1 MEKNL
6 EGYRQI
12 TDANIITIVQHHL
25 MQKHSLGAK
34 AVGYIRVF
42 ANHTEFL
49 VTGIAHIQED
59 TVPYSDLKEDR
70 ENQSEIE
77 M

>member
-12 TDANIITIVQHHL
+12 TDVSLITIVQHHL
-25 MQKHSLGAK
+25 MKKHSLKSK
-34 AVGYIRVF
+34 AVGHIKVY

-49 VTGIAHIQED
+49 VTGIAHIDED
-59 TVPYSDLKEDR
+59 IVQYEDFKEKTPHK
-70 ENQSEIE
+70 NIE
-77 M
+77 EM